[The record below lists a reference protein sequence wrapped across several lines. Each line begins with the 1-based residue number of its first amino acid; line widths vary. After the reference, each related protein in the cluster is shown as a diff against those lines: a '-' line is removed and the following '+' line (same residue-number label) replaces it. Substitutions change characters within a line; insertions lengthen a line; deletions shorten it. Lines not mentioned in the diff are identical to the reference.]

1 MTDAHYD
8 RLEAALAYAARGW
21 RVFPLRHGTKDGH
34 YLRSWKEQATT
45 EPETIHEWWMRWPDA
60 EVAVVSGAE
69 SGLVIVDADVKN
81 GGLEALDKLD
91 VPETTRARTPS
102 GGAHLYFEHPG
113 ERVKTLRHP
122 YGPAPGLDV
131 RGDGRG
137 GSGVGG
143 YVLAPP
149 STGYEWDREDGLA
162 PLPVWV
168 TQSSNGDHPAPST
181 SVRPTAGTGKRDRVM
196 RAIIAALH
204 TGDTPEEA
212 VAKGDVLAAQ
222 IAPDREW
229 IVSLDAVAEWARE
242 KGIGDPLVRSLGDVL
257 GRADAI
263 IAEMFANEYGDRFRW
278 CPELRRAFCWNGC
291 VWEADDRDST
301 RLSQALTDYGFTLA
315 RQAGDPDN
323 RRRMKELQDYSRR
336 ILASDAGFTSVLR
349 FVKRH
354 RAFCTAAEEF
364 DTHPNL
370 VSVRNGVLDLDR
382 EIEPG
387 VALLREH
394 RLEDMLTVELDLAY
408 DPVAPWDRVEAAF
421 HDWQPYPG
429 AVDFLLRFLARGLVG
444 KASVEALFAI
454 GYTANA
460 KSIVAELLRDVLGP
474 FLWEADFS
482 TFNRKI
488 DNSGPRSDLVRMRG
502 KRLGIVTEGEQGR
515 KLDAAVFKKLT
526 GGGEPIPVAEKHA
539 PEFVLEPAAT
549 LFFHTNHMPEL
560 SGADGGVMRRVLVM
574 PWDVRFYKADTEA
587 DLIELREQGSEPQI
601 ARDRDE
607 LLTELKS
614 QREGFFAAL
623 VRAHFEEQ
631 RDGLSLPERVLEA
644 TREWAAAEDA
654 VGTFLGLRT
663 ERAGDESYVVKDDLV
678 REFNE
683 WAREV
688 GASTMDSTGLTVA
701 LKGLGYK
708 DARRRN
714 AAGERERRFVGIAW
728 KGLS

>member
-1 MTDAHYD
+1 VNERQD
-8 RLEAALAYAARGW
+8 AALAYAERGW
-21 RVFPLRHGTKDGH
+21 RVFPIKPGTKNGH
-34 YLRSWKEQATT
+34 YLRSWKEESTT
-45 EPETIHEWWMRWPDA
+45 DAETIHKWWTRWPDA
-60 EVAVVSGAE
+60 EVAIAAGAD
-69 SGLVIVDADVKN
+69 SGLVIVDADTKN
-81 GGLEALDKLD
+81 GGLDSLDRLD

-102 GGAHLYFEHPG
+102 GGVHVYFEHPG

-122 YGPAPGLDV
+122 HGPAPGLDV
-131 RGDGRG
+131 RGDGRD

-149 STGYEWDREDGLA
+149 STGYSWEVMDGFA
-162 PLPVWV
+162 PLPAWV
-168 TQSSNGDHPAPST
+168 TQSHTCDRPASST
-181 SVRPTAGTGKRDRVM
+181 KTRQTAGSGRRDRVM
-196 RAIIAALH
+196 RAIVAGMH

-212 VAKGDVLAAQ
+212 LAKGDALAAQ
-222 IAPDREW
+222 IAPDRNW
-229 IVSLDAVAEWARE
+229 IVSLDALVEWARE
-242 KGIGDPLVRSLGDVL
+242 QGIGDPLAPSLGDVL

-263 IAEMFANEYGDRFRW
+263 IAEMFADEYGDRFRW
-278 CPELRRAFCWNGC
+278 CPELRRAFCWNGRI
-291 VWEADDRDST
+291 WEADDRDST

-323 RRRMKELQDYSRR
+323 RRRMKELQDHSRR
-336 ILASDAGFTSVLR
+336 ILGSDAGFTSVLR

-354 RAFCTAAEEF
+354 RAFCTAAEGF
-364 DTHPNL
+364 DTHPHL
-370 VSVRNGVLDLDR
+370 ISVRNGVLDLDH
-382 EIEPG
+382 EVEPG

-394 RLEDMLTVELDLAY
+394 RPEDKLTVELDLDY
-408 DPVAPWDRVEAAF
+408 MPGAPWDRVEAAF

-429 AVDFLLRFLARGLVG
+429 AVEFLLRFLARGLVG

-460 KSIVAELLRDVLGP
+460 KSILAELLRDVLGP
-474 FLWEADFS
+474 YLWEADFS

-488 DNSGPRSDLVRMRG
+488 DNHGPRSDLVRMRG

-560 SGADGGVMRRVLVM
+560 LGADGGVMRRVLVM
-574 PWDVRFYKADTEA
+574 PWDVRSYKADTEA
-587 DLIELREQGSEPQI
+587 DLIAELREQGLDPRI

-607 LLTELKS
+607 LLTQLKA
-614 QREGFFAAL
+614 QRTGFFAAL
-623 VRAHFEEQ
+623 MRAHFEEQ
-631 RDGLSLPERVLEA
+631 RDGLGLPERVLEA

-654 VGTFLGLRT
+654 VGTFLALKT
-663 ERAGDESYVVKDDLV
+663 ERAPSDSYIAKDDLV

-688 GASTMDSTGLTVA
+688 GVSPMDSTGLTVA

-708 DARRRN
+708 DTRRRS
-714 AAGERERRFVGIAW
+714 AAGDRERRFVGIRW
-728 KGLS
+728 KGL